1 GCELRPQA
9 VMALAELAPGYVC
22 LYFARQGC
30 VRAARAQPHGAKR
43 TCAQPAAS
51 AASRTPAWR
60 RSRHPNTK
68 IVHSLA
74 PRSGREPSLRQAQ
87 RAASPPG
94 GAAAIQ
100 AQKTSKKITKVH
112 PPLADNQHVPV

>member
-1 GCELRPQA
+1 
-9 VMALAELAPGYVC
+9 MALAELAPGYVC
-22 LYFARQGC
+22 LCFARQGC
-30 VRAARAQPHGAKR
+30 VRAACAQPRAAKR
-43 TCAQPAAS
+43 TRTQPAAS

-68 IVHSLA
+68 IVHSRMA
-74 PRSGREPSLRQAQ
+74 RSAHAHSLRQAQ
-87 RAASPPG
+87 QAASQPG

-100 AQKTSKKITKVH
+100 AQKTFKKITKVH